1 VFGLPPQSHP
11 WWAMRIV
18 EDSPNRFVA
27 RGGKSP
33 LLSLGLSLIA
43 VGLFLGFVSSVC
55 PPKAA
60 SCSDFPIWWGILVAI
75 AFTTI
80 GVAVVVIPSP
90 LSPRVISVDREEHQ
104 VSLKKRGSAERFA
117 TTSVESVHLA
127 SGPTRSARLFDT
139 RTDLELRLRNA
150 ETRKV
155 AVELSNGSN
164 TKLTAIGQSLAKAIG
179 VPFVTD

>member
-1 VFGLPPQSHP
+1 
-11 WWAMRIV
+11 MRIL
-18 EDSPNRFVA
+18 EDSPYRFVA

-75 AFTTI
+75 AFTAI
-80 GVAVVVIPSP
+80 GVAVVILPSP
-90 LSPRVISVDREEHQ
+90 LVISVDRADHQ
-104 VSLKKRGSAERFA
+104 VSLKKRGQAERLA
-117 TTSVESVHLA
+117 TSSIESVHLA
-127 SGPTRSARLFDT
+127 SGPTLSPRFFDT
-139 RTDLELRLRNA
+139 RTDLELRLRDA

-164 TKLTAIGQSLAKAIG
+164 PKLTAIGQSLANALG
-179 VPFVTD
+179 VPFVAD